1 MGKSQW
7 TVSVFLLF
15 LMNALL
21 YCKRSLK
28 LIQKIL
34 TEFRWYG
41 SIYSS
46 STPHHL
52 LFHLI
57 SDFLGTLYRSSLHP
71 VVMLKPFP
79 YSLENLAIQCG
90 NNSQGNTSPVEMG
103 HWNLPSLCSA
113 IISLQINMD
122 RLALLTWAVTDTHSP

>member
-1 MGKSQW
+1 MP
-7 TVSVFLLF
+7 
-15 LMNALL
+15 
-21 YCKRSLK
+21 CKRSLK

-122 RLALLTWAVTDTHSP
+122 KQIGSSNLGSNRYTLSLDRWTGKFIYF